1 MEGGPLEVLVLDKP
15 ISWLDGIDV
24 RTGEII
30 QRDHPQRGISIAGK
44 IVRIPHSI
52 GSTVGAYTFFKL
64 ARNKALP
71 KKIIL
76 ERPDSITMT
85 AILAGIPVEMENEKT
100 VEELKVEGVP
110 ESFLRYLEKE
120 ASFSSAEGFVRI
132 SSVHLSGVSYATI
145 GDEGLDF
152 LKEASKVAKFRVLT
166 TTNPAGMDLKKWREM
181 GIPKE
186 FAEKQ
191 LRIVRLLLRMGAL
204 PTFTCTPYLAG
215 NLPTFGEH
223 VCWGESSAVSFV
235 NSVIG
240 ARTNREGSIK
250 GIVAATVGYTPLYGK
265 HLDRERAP
273 NLRVDMP
280 GLEGFTEFSLAGYI
294 VGKVYPS
301 AVPFVEGV
309 IPSYEEL
316 KAFGAAAAASGGV
329 ELFHVKGYTPEAHL
343 FNRCDCERL
352 KVEKSDIA
360 TAKEEL
366 SSYDGDPDLIAIGC
380 PHLSMKEIMHLAELS
395 RGKRSKVRFWAF
407 TSRSALSQCQSAV
420 KILKKSGIEVYADT
434 CMVVSPLEEIG
445 FKKVVTNSA
454 KAAKYLRDLRKLDVM
469 ILSLEEIIKRFLNFR
484 K

>member
-1 MEGGPLEVLVLDKP
+1 MKGESLEVLVLEKP

-24 RTGEII
+24 RTGEIV
-30 QRDHPQRGISIAGK
+30 QRDHPQKGISIAGK
-44 IVRIPHSI
+44 TIRIPHSI

-64 ARNKALP
+64 VRNKVPP

-85 AILAGIPVEMENEKT
+85 AVLAGIPVEMENERP

-120 ASFSSAEGFVRI
+120 ASFSSAKGFVRV
-132 SSVHLSGVSYATI
+132 SSVHLSGISYATI
-145 GDEGLDF
+145 GEEGLDF
-152 LKEASKVAKFRVLT
+152 LKKTSKTAKFRVLA
-166 TTNPAGMDLKKWREM
+166 TTNPAGMDLKRWRKM
-181 GIPKE
+181 GIPE
-186 FAEKQ
+186 DFAEKQ
-191 LRIVRLLLRMGAL
+191 LRIVRLLLRMGAV

-265 HLDRERAP
+265 HLDEERTP
-273 NLRVDMP
+273 NLRVEMA

-294 VGKVYPS
+294 IGKVYPS

-309 IPSYEEL
+309 HPSYEEL
-316 KAFGAAAAASGGV
+316 KAFGAAAAASGGI
-329 ELFHVKGYTPEAHL
+329 ELFHVRGFTPEAHL

-352 KVEKSDIA
+352 KVEKSDIT

-366 SSYDGDPDLIAIGC
+366 SSYDGNPDLIAIGC
-380 PHLSMKEIMHLAELS
+380 PHLSMKEIIYLAELS
-395 RGKRSKVRFWAF
+395 KGRKTKIMFWVF
-407 TSRSALSQCQSAV
+407 TSRSALSQCQSTV
-420 KILKKSGIEVYADT
+420 KMLEKSGIEVYADT
-434 CMVVSPLEEIG
+434 CMVVSPLERMG
-445 FKKVVTNSA
+445 FRRVVTNSA

-469 ILSLEEIIKRFLNFR
+469 ILSLEEITERFFDT
-484 K
+484 